1 MTIKTTLNIDREI
14 YKAAKRVAVEYD
26 TTVSAM
32 VRKGLLIYVSDPEA
46 VEDTASLLTDKRAM
60 EAIRAGEEARRSGR
74 KDFYIDWDKVRD
86 L

>member
-1 MTIKTTLNIDREI
+1 MTIKTTLTMDRAI

-32 VRKGLLIYVSDPEA
+32 LRKALLIYVSDPESMEET
-46 VEDTASLLTDKRAM
+46 VTILRDTHAM
-60 EAIRAGEEARRSGR
+60 EAIQAGEEARRRKR
-74 KDFYIDWDKVRD
+74 KDYYLDWDEIRD